1 MLRYALSR
9 LVVTGLVLVT
19 VSLLTF
25 VLTQAAVDPAAGIAG
40 PDATAR
46 DIALVRQQYGLDRP
60 LTERYLAWVGRL
72 VTGDLGQSLHYKQ
85 PVLTLV
91 LERLPTTVILAVAA
105 ITAALFVAVPLGMAA
120 AIKPGGLV
128 DRLTLLLA
136 VLGQALPS
144 FWTGLM
150 MIVLFGVSLGWLPIS
165 GADSAEHFIM
175 PTISLALFSLPVL
188 LRLTRAG
195 MIDVLSA
202 DYIRAARARGL
213 LPGRIMWK
221 HALRNAVMPLVAVTA
236 VQFGY
241 LLGGS
246 IVTEQLFAMHG
257 VGYLAWQA
265 ILIGDTAIVQAVVLL
280 MALIYAVLTLA
291 ADLLNALFDPRIR
304 MRGA

>member
-1 MLRYALSR
+1 VLRYALSR
-9 LVVTGLVLVT
+9 LVVTVAVLVT

-25 VLTQAAVDPAAGIAG
+25 ALTQAAVDPAAGLAG

-46 DIALVRQQYGLDRP
+46 DIELLRRQHGLDRP
-60 LTERYLAWVGRL
+60 WPERYLAWVGR
-72 VTGDLGQSLHYKQ
+72 VATGDLGQSLHYKQ
-85 PVLTLV
+85 PVLTLI
-91 LERLPTTVILAVAA
+91 LERLPTTMILAVAA
-105 ITAALFVAVPLGMAA
+105 IVAALLTAVPLGIAA
-120 AIKPGGLV
+120 ALNPGGLV
-128 DRLTLLLA
+128 DRFTLMLA

-150 MIVLFGVSLGWLPIS
+150 LIVLFGVQLGWLPIS
-165 GADSAEHFIM
+165 GAEGPEHFVM
-175 PTISLALFSLPVL
+175 PTITLAVFSLPVL

-195 MIDVLSA
+195 MIDVMSA

-213 LPGRIMWK
+213 LPRSIVWK
-221 HALRNAVMPLVAVTA
+221 HALRNAVMPLVAVAA

-265 ILIGDTAIVQAVVLL
+265 ILIGDAAVVQAIVLL
-280 MALIYAVLTLA
+280 MALIYAVLTFA
-291 ADLLNALFDPRIR
+291 ADVLNALFDPRIR
-304 MRGA
+304 MQGA